1 MNPTFIETLRRR
13 AETTPH
19 RLALE
24 FELSETEVRALDY
37 AELDRGARAV
47 AALIQQHADRGDRVL
62 LLHQPGPDYVTAF
75 FGCLYSGAIAV
86 PVYPPLGT
94 NGLERVRAIAA
105 DSGAVLALVDTVT
118 LAAID
123 ERGGRPDL
131 SAPLVWATTDD
142 AVTAPEDWRDPRAL
156 PDDLAFL
163 QYTSGS
169 TGTPKGVMLSHA
181 NLVHNSATI
190 GRALGLDENDRA
202 VSWLPPYHDMGLI
215 GGILQPVHTGFPCTL
230 LSPMT
235 FLHQPMRWLHALSRT
250 RATITAAPDFAYAE
264 VLRRAVPGDH
274 DGLDLSALRHA
285 LVGAEPV
292 RRTTLDAFAE
302 AFHRDGFRRSAFYP
316 CYGLAEATLFVTG
329 RADPAAEPTTLRLRR
344 PDMDDGRAVEAEP
357 GEPAVELTACGW
369 AHHQDLVLIVDPATG
384 EPRPPGAV
392 GEIWVSGPTVARG
405 YWNLPDRTAESFA
418 AEARGHRGR
427 TFLRTGDLGFRH
439 GTELYVTGRIKD
451 LIIVRGRNLYPS
463 DIEMTA
469 ERAHPFLHPGRGA
482 ALAVDDGTTEQ
493 VVLVHEVVRGFR
505 EEDGPLV
512 AAAVREAV
520 AAEHGL
526 ALADVVLVRTGKIPR
541 TSSGKVRR
549 SECRTRWLAGT
560 FRRVGTTEP
569 AAQPATVPAA
579 PAEAVPA
586 ALAEAVAAA
595 LDTDPGALDAHAPLV
610 GQGLDSLRAVRLR
623 TAILETFGLD
633 VSTTRF
639 LEGLT
644 LRDLAA
650 MPPGPAAPLTAA
662 AAAEPAADPAA
673 VTPDQERMWLL
684 DQMGA
689 GAAYHVA
696 GGLRLH
702 GPLDETLLERC
713 LTGLFDEVPL
723 LRSVFPATPDGTPTV
738 TVRPTA
744 DVFRLPS
751 RDLRTPG
758 ADGGAGPADEDGVD
772 GALRALAAEPFDL
785 ASGPLVRLLLLR
797 QGPRDWV
804 LGVAAHHAVLDG
816 WSLGLLLRRLGDAYR
831 NGGTIEPRPSSVP
844 ARAPW
849 TEETLAAWRHRLA
862 GAQPLELPT
871 DRPVP
876 AAPTWNGASLP
887 VRIPAGL
894 VARIRTVAAD
904 RGATPFMV
912 LLAAFGVLLSRWS
925 GQDDVVVGTVA
936 AGRDRP
942 GADTAIGML
951 TDTLPLRV
959 RTGQADFGTVV
970 DEVRAQCLAA
980 YGPERPPYDEIVRA
994 VTDRP
999 ADGRAP
1005 LVRALLALQNLP
1017 LSPWEAHGVRAEP
1030 FELPAPGAQ
1039 FELSVHLVPQDDG
1052 SLDGHAVYAADLF
1065 DEQTVALLLAGL
1077 PVLLDAALTAPAT
1090 AVAAL
1095 PALAPAEAE
1104 RIARTV
1110 ADGGPAELG
1119 DGLVHEIVERLA
1131 RTAPGNP
1138 AVVWDGGSLT
1148 YGELS
1153 ARAHAL
1159 AARLRALGVDRDEP
1173 VAICLPRS
1181 PELIVAVYAVL
1192 LAGAAYLPLDTA
1204 HPAARLVRQIGSSGA
1219 RLLIGSLPGL
1229 TPPDG
1234 TVLVDPAGPA
1244 DSGPEPVDGGPR
1256 GNGTGPSEHAR
1267 VLPGHLANVLFT
1279 SGSTGEPKA
1288 VMTTHGALVNQ
1299 LVWFQHAYGLDAREA
1314 VLHKTPVSFDVAGLE
1329 LLGPLVAGA
1338 AVVLARPDGH
1348 RDPHYLARLIVRHS
1362 VTTCHFVPSMLQTFL
1377 EEPEAAHTART
1388 LRRIVCIGEE
1398 LAPALAERCAALLP
1412 GVELH
1417 NLYGPT
1423 EAAIDVS
1430 AQAVTPATTT
1440 LSRVPIGRAIAGTR
1454 LYVFDSSG
1462 SIAPPLVPGELYIGG
1477 TAPARGY
1484 LGRPALTAERF
1495 VPDPYQPGARL
1506 YRTGDRARMR
1516 PDGTFEYL
1524 GRLDRQLKIRGQRV
1538 EPGEI
1543 EAVLNRHPLVR
1554 TSVVEARPDTSGRP
1568 RLLAWVVPAGPE
1580 HPGQAAL
1587 RDHLEQTLPSGLVP
1601 DAMTVLAELPVGPHG
1616 KLDRA
1621 ALPDPVPAADF
1632 PQETVAPRDPVE
1644 RKMAAI
1650 WSEVLGVPVPSVTA
1664 DFFRLGGH
1672 SLMATRVAMRVRDT
1686 FGVGLSTGELLSGPL
1701 TVERLA
1707 ALVQSRQLTETGGSE
1722 VDDVLGWL
1730 SGLSDDEVTALL
1742 ARETDGE
1749 TRP

>member
-24 FELSETEVRALDY
+24 FELSETEIHALDY

-47 AALIQQHADRGDRVL
+47 AALIQERAGRGDRVL

-105 DSGAVLALVDTVT
+105 DCGAVLALVDTAT

-131 SAPLVWATTDD
+131 SVPLTWTTTDD
-142 AVTAPEDWRDPRAL
+142 AATAPEDWRDPQAS

-230 LSPMT
+230 LSPMA
-235 FLHQPMRWLHALSRT
+235 FLHQPMRWLRALSRT
-250 RATITAAPDFAYAE
+250 RATVTAAPDFAYAE
-264 VLRRAVPGDH
+264 VLRRAVPEDH

-292 RRTTLDAFAE
+292 RRTTLDAFTE
-302 AFHRDGFRRSAFYP
+302 AFRGDGFRRSAFYP

-344 PDMDDGRAVEAEP
+344 PDMDEGRAVPAAP
-357 GEPAVELTACGW
+357 DEPAVELTACGW
-369 AHHQDLVLIVDPATG
+369 AHQQDLVLIVDPATG

-392 GEIWVSGPTVARG
+392 GEVWVSGPTVARG

-427 TFLRTGDLGFRH
+427 TFLRTGDLGFQH
-439 GTELYVTGRIKD
+439 GSQLYVTGRIKD

-469 ERAHPFLHPGRGA
+469 ERAHPLLHPGRGA

-505 EEDGPLV
+505 DEDGPCV

-549 SECRTRWLAGT
+549 SECRTRWLAGSL
-560 FRRVGTTEP
+560 RRVGTTGP
-569 AAQPATVPAA
+569 AAQSTAASAA
-579 PAEAVPA
+579 PADGVPA

-610 GQGLDSLRAVRLR
+610 GQGLDSMRAVRLR
-623 TAILETFGLD
+623 TALLD
-633 VSTTRF
+633 VLGVDLPTARF
-639 LEGLT
+639 LDGLT
-644 LRDLAA
+644 LLDLAA
-650 MPPGPAAPLTAA
+650 IPADRPAPPPPAAAC
-662 AAAEPAADPAA
+662 DPAA
-673 VTPDQERMWLL
+673 LTPDQERMWLL

-702 GPLDETLLERC
+702 GPLDESLLERC
-713 LTGLFDEVPL
+713 LTGLFDEIPI
-723 LRSVFPATPDGTPTV
+723 LRSVFPTAPDGKPSV
-738 TVRPTA
+738 AVRPTA

-751 RDLRTPG
+751 RDLRT
-758 ADGGAGPADEDGVD
+758 AGPGGEDGVE

-797 QGPRDWV
+797 RGPRDRV
-804 LGVAAHHAVLDG
+804 LAVAAHHAVLDG

-831 NGGTIEPRPSSVP
+831 NGGTIESLPSAVP

-849 TEETLAAWRHRLA
+849 TEETLASWRDRLA

-876 AAPTWNGASLP
+876 SAPTWNGASLP

-894 VARIRTVAAD
+894 ADRVRTAAAD

-912 LLAAFGVLLSRWS
+912 LLAAFGVLLGRWS
-925 GQDDVVVGTVA
+925 GQDDIVVGTVA

-942 GADTAIGML
+942 GADTAVGML

-959 RTGQADFGTVV
+959 RGGQADFSTVV

-994 VTDRP
+994 VTERP

-1005 LVRALLALQNLP
+1005 LVRALLALQNFP
-1017 LSPWEAHGVRAEP
+1017 ISAWEAHGIRAEP

-1052 SLDGHAVYAADLF
+1052 SLEGHAVYAADLF
-1065 DEQTVALLLAGL
+1065 DEQTVAVLLAGL
-1077 PVLLDAALTAPAT
+1077 PVLLDAALTEPAT
-1090 AVAAL
+1090 AVGAL

-1110 ADGGPAELG
+1110 ADGGPAEPG
-1119 DGLVHEIVERLA
+1119 DGLVHRIVERVA
-1131 RTAPGNP
+1131 RTAPENP

-1181 PELIVAVYAVL
+1181 PELIIAVYAVL

-1204 HPAARLVRQIGSSGA
+1204 HPAARLARQIGSSGA
-1219 RLLIGSLPGL
+1219 KLLIGSLPGL
-1229 TPPDG
+1229 APPDG
-1234 TVLVDPAGPA
+1234 TVLVDPA
-1244 DSGPEPVDGGPR
+1244 DSGIPDS
-1256 GNGTGPSEHAR
+1256 GTPDSGTDSSELPR

-1288 VMTTHGALVNQ
+1288 VMTTHAALANQ
-1299 LVWFQHAYGLDAREA
+1299 LVWFQHAYGLDAGEA

-1338 AVVLARPDGH
+1338 TVVLARPDGH

-1377 EEPEAAHTART
+1377 EEPEAAHTARA

-1398 LAPALAERCAALLP
+1398 LPPALAQRCAMLLP

-1430 AQAVTPATTT
+1430 AQAVTPATTA
-1440 LSRVPIGRAIAGTR
+1440 LSRIPIGHAIAGTR

-1462 SIAPPLVPGELYIGG
+1462 SLAPPLVPGELYIGG
-1477 TAPARGY
+1477 IAPARGY
-1484 LGRPALTAERF
+1484 LGRPGLTAERF
-1495 VPDPYQPGARL
+1495 VPDPYQSGARL
-1506 YRTGDRARMR
+1506 YRTGDRARMH

-1543 EAVLNRHPLVR
+1543 EAVLNRHPLIR
-1554 TSVVEARPDTSGRP
+1554 TSVVEARPDTEGRP
-1568 RLLAWVVPAGPE
+1568 RLLAWVVPAGTE
-1580 HPGQAAL
+1580 HPGQKAL
-1587 RDHLEQTLPSGLVP
+1587 RDHLGQTLPSGLVP
-1601 DAMTVLAELPVGPHG
+1601 DAMTVITELPVGPHG

-1621 ALPDPVPAADF
+1621 ALPDPAPAPDT
-1632 PQETVAPRDPVE
+1632 PQETIAPRDAVE

-1650 WSEVLGVPVPSVTA
+1650 WAEVLGVPVPSVTT

-1686 FGVGLSTGELLSGPL
+1686 FGVGLSTGELLSGSL

-1707 ALVQSRQLTETGGSE
+1707 ALVQSRQLTEAGGNE

-1742 ARETDGE
+1742 ARESDGE
-1749 TRP
+1749 IRP